1 MIYYLEVY
9 YEPDLIRQFIDNELD
24 LPYKVTLYEYIHQTE
39 QMFIELNW
47 FKEDID
53 IAEILNMKSISDIDN
68 YIKNKIINTPKD

>member
-9 YEPDLIRQFIDNELD
+9 YEPNLIRQFIDNELD

-53 IAEILNMKSISDIDN
+53 IAEILDMKSISDIDN